1 LLIGAHVS
9 VAGGVSLAFERAE
22 AIQARS
28 FQIFTRSSR
37 TWTSKP
43 LFDQERRAFRDGA
56 RRTGLPSIAHGS
68 YLANLG
74 ASEPQLWEKSVSTVI
89 EELTRCERLG
99 VPSLVIHPGV
109 NPDAQEG
116 IARVASALDRVH
128 TVTPRFRSQICLEVT
143 AGQGN
148 CLGWRFEHLAAILE
162 RVHRSDRLGV
172 CLDTC
177 HLFAAGYDISGRRG
191 YEKVMKEFDL
201 KVGLHRVRCLHLND
215 CKKPL
220 GSRVDRHEEV
230 GKGQLGLDVF
240 RRLVNDPQFERTVA
254 VLETPHPAL
263 YAQAIGLLESL
274 VRT

>member
-1 LLIGAHVS
+1 M
-9 VAGGVSLAFERAE
+9 AGGVSLAFERAE

-37 TWTSKP
+37 AWSSKP
-43 LFDQERRAFRDGA
+43 LFELERKAFRKGA

-74 ASEPQLWEKSVSTVI
+74 ASEPWLWEKSVNSVV

-99 VPSLVIHPGV
+99 VQSLVIHPGT
-109 NPDAQEG
+109 NADAEQG
-116 IARVASALDRVH
+116 IARIANALDRVH
-128 TVTPRFRSQICLEVT
+128 ELTPRFRSQICLEVT

-162 RVHRSDRLGV
+162 RVYRSDRIGV

-191 YEKVMKEFDL
+191 YERVMREFDL
-201 KVGLHRVRCLHLND
+201 KVGLHRVRCVHLND

-220 GSRVDRHEEV
+220 GCRVDRHEEI
-230 GKGQLGLDVF
+230 GKGRLGLAVF
-240 RRLVNDPQFERTVA
+240 RRLVNDPRFERTVA

-263 YAQAIGLLESL
+263 YAQAIRLLESM